1 MPSFTLK
8 NIPEAL
14 MVALRARAKH
24 ERRSLNSQILH
35 ELEERERSLDRGL
48 RNEFKPGL
56 FITRKLR
63 SQEERQALIDYHHER
78 LQTSM
83 AGKPSPFGSAEEV
96 NDLINEGRG
105 TSFSNPSG
113 ITEET

>member
-24 ERRSLNSQILH
+24 ERRSLNAQILY
-35 ELEERERSLDRGL
+35 ELEERERYLDRGL
-48 RNEFKPGL
+48 RSEVKPGH
-56 FITRKLR
+56 FVTRKLR
-63 SQEERQALIDYHHER
+63 SRAEREALIDYHYER
-78 LQTSM
+78 LRASM
-83 AGKPSPFGSAEEV
+83 AGKPSPFGSAEEI

-105 TSFSNPSG
+105 TSFSNPSE
-113 ITEET
+113 IAEEV